1 MAKTLEKETVT
12 AIEHAILTAQK
23 AGKHADLHAI
33 AGIFNCT
40 YQSVCYIR
48 RRIEKHQRTGIDD
61 RKKAGRKP
69 LAQQELMAES
79 IRNLLAKRPEL
90 DQSAISDCL
99 FEEFGVRVCQATIS
113 RLLKKNGIP
122 HKISNKLYKKS
133 KLFTTT
139 AEGKPMPVEEDNS
152 REVAAS
158 ALSSLPNGVYGSSYK
173 SPYPP
178 TDMAPAVMSFK
189 AGSNGSLENGHQ
201 ASFIFNGQAASNDSH
216 DNSQMASS
224 IDMTFHG
231 SPTPGTNLANYM
243 TPYG

>member
-48 RRIEKHQRTGIDD
+48 RRLEKHQRTGIDD

-69 LAQQELMAES
+69 LAGHDRMAES

-90 DQSAISDCL
+90 DQSAISDYL
-99 FEEFGVRVCQATIS
+99 LDEFGVRVCQATIS
-113 RLLKKNGIP
+113 RILKKNGIP

-133 KLFTTT
+133 KLFTTNPD
-139 AEGKPMPVEEDNS
+139 GKVMVEDNA

-158 ALSSLPNGVYGSSYK
+158 ALSSLPNGVYK

-178 TDMAPAVMSFK
+178 TDMVSAPM
-189 AGSNGSLENGHQ
+189 
-201 ASFIFNGQAASNDSH
+201 IFNGHATSIESSH
-216 DNSQMASS
+216 DENQAASS
-224 IDMTFHG
+224 IDMNFHG
-231 SPTPGTNLANYM
+231 SPMPGTNMVNYM

>member
-12 AIEHAILTAQK
+12 AIELAILTAQK
-23 AGKHADLHAI
+23 AGKHPDLHAI

-48 RRIEKHQRTGIDD
+48 RRLEKHQRTGIDD

-69 LAQQELMAES
+69 LAGQERLAES
-79 IRNLLAKRPEL
+79 IKSLLANRPEL
-90 DQSAISDCL
+90 DQSAISDHL
-99 FEEFGVRVCQATIS
+99 FHEFGVRVCQATIS
-113 RLLKKNGIP
+113 RMLKKNAIP

-133 KLFTTT
+133 KLFTTDSK
-139 AEGKPMPVEEDNS
+139 GKPMPVKADNS

-158 ALSSLPNGVYGSSYK
+158 ALSSLPNGVYK

-178 TDMAPAVMSFK
+178 IDMASAVMTFN
-189 AGSNGSLENGHQ
+189 AQMASNSPSYDEN
-201 ASFIFNGQAASNDSH
+201 QAASA
-216 DNSQMASS
+216 M
-224 IDMTFHG
+224 DMTFHG
-231 SPTPGTNLANYM
+231 SPTSGTSMANYM

>member
-1 MAKTLEKETVT
+1 MAKTLEKETVA
-12 AIEHAILTAQK
+12 AIERTILTAQK
-23 AGKHADLHAI
+23 AGKNPDLYAI

-48 RRIEKHQRTGIDD
+48 RRLEKHQRTGIDD

-69 LAQQELMAES
+69 LADQDRMAES
-79 IRNLLAKRPEL
+79 IKKLLAERPEL

-99 FEEFGVRVCQATIS
+99 FDEFGVRVCQATIS
-113 RLLKKNGIP
+113 RMLKKNGIP

-133 KLFTTT
+133 KLFTT
-139 AEGKPMPVEEDNS
+139 APGGKTVPVEVDNA

-158 ALSSLPNGVYGSSYK
+158 ALSSLPNGTYK

-178 TDMAPAVMSFK
+178 TDIYSAVLTINEQME
-189 AGSNGSLENGHQ
+189 SNVSSYDENSTVS
-201 ASFIFNGQAASNDSH
+201 A
-216 DNSQMASS
+216 M
-224 IDMTFHG
+224 DMTFQG
-231 SPTPGTNLANYM
+231 LPSPGTSLVNYM